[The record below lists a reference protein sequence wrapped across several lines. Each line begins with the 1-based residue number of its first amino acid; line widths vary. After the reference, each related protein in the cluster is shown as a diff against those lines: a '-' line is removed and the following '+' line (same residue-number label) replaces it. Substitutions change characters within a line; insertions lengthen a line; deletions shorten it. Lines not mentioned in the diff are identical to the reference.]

1 MVWFGILDCLIFLSW
16 SSPVLLVADV
26 PMVHTTLPKVEKVD
40 MSSTEVPMAQALVAQ
55 MESKTP
61 DDDFVDDDPGFL
73 NFTAVGSETVCR
85 MSPRL

>member
-1 MVWFGILDCLIFLSW
+1 
-16 SSPVLLVADV
+16 
-26 PMVHTTLPKVEKVD
+26 
-40 MSSTEVPMAQALVAQ
+40 MAQALAAQ

-85 MSPRL
+85 MIPRL

>member
-1 MVWFGILDCLIFLSW
+1 
-16 SSPVLLVADV
+16 
-26 PMVHTTLPKVEKVD
+26 
-40 MSSTEVPMAQALVAQ
+40 MAQALVAQ